1 MSLIKRFILY
11 TCLVFSVV
19 TPSLAHAVDLDSAF
33 GGLMNN
39 TSVAVNKGG
48 YFEAGAR
55 GIYSAGGFDVRFSTS
70 KGSNIQL
77 ISITPPKFNYGC
89 GGISAFFGGFSFVS
103 SEQITELIR
112 NIAQGAVAFVVH
124 MVIKTLCPQCEAVLQ
139 LMQKLAQM
147 ASKVQLDGCR
157 LGYKLMEE
165 LAASGKVEE
174 GTQASMNVCGAK
186 MAAEGSTKDFLTA
199 INDTCG
205 KLDKLS
211 KQYSQWL
218 YGGNTARPLTS
229 PADKAAWHSLGTQYG
244 NITWKAIDIMMGTQN
259 VAPND
264 PIITQSYSER
274 ILFMNLLGVMRRV
287 NRGEAGIVAD
297 YRPPTLLGQRFPV
310 LLMCGSTPIAAGDRR
325 DPLNDFCRVDL
336 GPSNTA
342 VYTGVN
348 NENVEIYGCDEPFAC
363 ENIGPVKL
371 KDVLVGKGF
380 VFAVRD
386 VLSEAIKEVAK
397 GNSIPAEAR
406 ALADSSSYPLYQLI
420 NIGAV
425 YPGVAQEMVSSLSWL
440 IGMQLATSY
449 LQKLVEIAPH
459 ITSTAEAQQYG
470 QIPDTILKA
479 LTDALS
485 QFYSKSTAMK
495 DSVSKNMV
503 IQQHLTESI
512 RQVNKAIQQQVMM
525 QELAPQQAYSQGLLK
540 RYSQNAASTNNK

>member
-1 MSLIKRFILY
+1 MSLIKRFIVY
-11 TCLVFSVV
+11 VCLVFSVV

-55 GIYSAGGFDVRFSTS
+55 GIYSAGGFDVRFSTAR
-70 KGSNIQL
+70 GSSIQL

-174 GTQASMNVCGAK
+174 GTQASMNVCGTK
-186 MAAEGSTKDFLTA
+186 MAAEGATKDFLTA

-205 KLDKLS
+205 SLDKLS

-218 YGGNTARPLTS
+218 YGGNTARPLSS
-229 PADKAAWHSLGTQYG
+229 PTDKAAWHSLGTQYG
-244 NITWKAIDIMMGTQN
+244 NITWKAIDIMLGTQN
-259 VAPND
+259 VPPDD
-264 PIITQSYSER
+264 PVITKSYPER
-274 ILFMNLLGVMRRV
+274 ILFMNLLGVLMRV
-287 NRGEAGIVAD
+287 DRGEQGIETV
-297 YRPPTLLGQRFPV
+297 YLPPQLSGLRFPT
-310 LLMCGSTPIAAGDRR
+310 LLMCGSTPIAAGDRS
-325 DPLNDFCRVDL
+325 DPLNEFCKVDL
-336 GPSNTA
+336 APSGA
-342 VYTGVN
+342 SQYTGVN
-348 NENVEIYGCDEPFAC
+348 NGDYPLYGCDTPFEC
-363 ENIGPVKL
+363 KSLTQIPLRE
-371 KDVLVGKGF
+371 VLSGKGF

-386 VLSEAIKEVAK
+386 TLTEAIREVAK
-397 GNSIPAEAR
+397 GNKIPDDAR

-425 YPGVAQEMVSSLSWL
+425 YPGVAQDMVSSLSWL

-449 LQKLVEIAPH
+449 LQKMVELTPH
-459 ITSTAEAQQYG
+459 MTSAAEAKQYG
-470 QIPDTILKA
+470 KIPDTIIKE
-479 LTDALS
+479 LTNALS
-485 QFYSKSTAMK
+485 QFYVKSTAMK

-540 RYSQNAASTNNK
+540 RYSQNAGTSTK